1 MGVKGWFY
9 AVCRFSWLQV
19 EFGLKII
26 VKLFPNNVLLKWN
39 KLYGLDFIDDF

>member
-1 MGVKGWFY
+1 MQFVDSVGCK
-9 AVCRFSWLQV
+9 V